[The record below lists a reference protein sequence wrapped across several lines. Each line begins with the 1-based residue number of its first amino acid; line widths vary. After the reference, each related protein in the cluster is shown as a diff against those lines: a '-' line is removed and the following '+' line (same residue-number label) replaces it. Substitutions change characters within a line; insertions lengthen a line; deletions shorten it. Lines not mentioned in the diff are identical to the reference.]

1 MTKFANTPEG
11 RAAANASMAATGTTM
26 GPRPSGP
33 KAATSIKAPNATQAS
48 PRRRMAG
55 DPSRSRPTMP
65 AGAGR
70 SGTKNPSA
78 PPQAS
83 SQYSPPGNM
92 SPALRQKLQAR
103 NAAGAKGRYSA
114 QVGANS
120 GRSPSMAQKPTAPKS
135 SYQKGDAFKNQPN
148 RAAPTVGGRRM
159 NVGGAASRG
168 YADRAAGYAD
178 RAVASA
184 PMPAYMAQGRDE
196 QARIVRN
203 PVDQESRAVNLAN
216 KRAQKAYYSQ
226 VSAPYRTP
234 GRYGGA
240 DQMVRPGVM
249 GGPPSVSAPQAPAKS
264 GSIYGSRAADMASG
278 RGPGR
283 VGRGMRGG
291 GLARKGVGMALAKG
305 GLARRAGGC
314 AKRGVGKGRIL

>member
-1 MTKFANTPEG
+1 MKKMKHG
-11 RAAANASMAATGTTM
+11 GKVHKRMMDGGMAMPTRG
-26 GPRPSGP
+26 
-33 KAATSIKAPNATQAS
+33 
-48 PRRRMAG
+48 
-55 DPSRSRPTMP
+55 TMP
-65 AGAGR
+65 NERGPMTRPG
-70 SGTKNPSA
+70 
-78 PPQAS
+78 
-83 SQYSPPGNM
+83 SPVRGGGGVP
-92 SPALRQKLQAR
+92 LQ
-103 NAAGAKGRYSA
+103 G
-114 QVGANS
+114 
-120 GRSPSMAQKPTAPKS
+120 P
-135 SYQKGDAFKNQPN
+135 
-148 RAAPTVGGRRM
+148 
-159 NVGGAASRG
+159 
-168 YADRAAGYAD
+168 
-178 RAVASA
+178 
-184 PMPAYMAQGRDE
+184 GRDD

-240 DQMVRPGVM
+240 DRMVRPGVM
-249 GGPPSVSAPQAPAKS
+249 GGPPPASAPQAPAKS

-314 AKRGVGKGRIL
+314 AKRGVGKGKIL